1 MDLIK
6 KSVSVTENDYKLF
19 IKRVVIL
26 FLKETKLM
34 HYWYDYTSS
43 KEYSHFLVHYLKQIN
58 GHTQIWYD
66 REDCMEVFG
75 MCDFTDFIKKNY
87 KKIDFSVYYLFAIFL
102 AIFDKEEFE
111 KWNIRIGKDIDAE
124 EFILSMKGHY
134 SKFIDNWI
142 KLKNA
147 LG

>member
-1 MDLIK
+1 MDLTK
-6 KSVSVTENDYKLF
+6 KSASVTENDYKLF

-34 HYWYDYTSS
+34 HYWYDYTLSA
-43 KEYSHFLVHYLKQIN
+43 EYSNFLDNYS
-58 GHTQIWYD
+58 HTPIWYD

-75 MCDFTDFIKKNY
+75 MCDFTGFINKNY
-87 KKIDFSVYYLFAIFL
+87 KKIDFNVYYLFAVFL
-102 AIFDKEEFE
+102 AIFNKEEYQ
-111 KWNIRIGKDIDAE
+111 KWNIRLGNGIDTE
-124 EFILSMKGHY
+124 EFILNMKGDYY
-134 SKFIDNWI
+134 SKFIDNWA

>member
-6 KSVSVTENDYKLF
+6 KSASVTENDYKLF

-43 KEYSHFLVHYLKQIN
+43 AEYSHFIANYLRQVG

-75 MCDFTDFIKKNY
+75 MCDFTSFINKNY
-87 KKIDFSVYYLFAIFL
+87 KKIDFNVYYLFAIFL

-111 KWNIRIGKDIDAE
+111 KWKIRVRNDIDAE
-124 EFILSMKGHY
+124 KFILSMKNRY